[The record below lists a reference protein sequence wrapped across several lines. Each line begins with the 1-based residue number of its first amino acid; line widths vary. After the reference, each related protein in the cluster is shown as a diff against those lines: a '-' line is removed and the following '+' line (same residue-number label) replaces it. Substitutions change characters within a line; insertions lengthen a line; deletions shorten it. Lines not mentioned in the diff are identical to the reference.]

1 MAVCKLIQNSQ
12 TKFKLKKN
20 RVLYGRVQKALRMG
34 VTYNSENYFIPHYQD
49 GVAWSGG
56 ATLPRWQLSGF
67 TPSNLGKVTKW
78 SLLFATWSRVE
89 YDVDPPD
96 EHLTANTSLCGVSQ
110 LTNMKLWD
118 NIHRA
123 ILSKNLESFTWSHPG
138 AAEVDYSPPLW
149 SKINWHEAL
158 QWHMTS
164 LKLYWHLKS

>member
-20 RVLYGRVQKALRMG
+20 RVLYGRVQKALGMG

-96 EHLTANTSLCGVSQ
+96 EHLTVNTYLCGVSQ

-118 NIHRA
+118 RI
-123 ILSKNLESFTWSHPG
+123 FTGQFYPKIWRVLH
-138 AAEVDYSPPLW
+138 EVIP
-149 SKINWHEAL
+149 ER
-158 QWHMTS
+158 
-164 LKLYWHLKS
+164 LKLTIVLLYGQKLIGMKHCSNIWQA